1 MAVVGEPLNLSVL
14 DSIQALAN
22 WPPASERFSPD
33 GNWVHTYRIWTCH
46 GYTDRG
52 NSNRGVIR
60 IQRVAGAAEELFT
73 LNVRQRVVH
82 LGDIVHELRAR
93 IECRNDQLGSPEKW
107 SLTSRFLEHG
117 GKEQEALRLREQG
130 RCREGR
136 VERTINGRAREMSV
150 SARTTSDWCLFEAS
164 QRWLLRRGESPA
176 FDVLE
181 GLSVHRPGHR
191 VAYRGQET
199 IERNGEPLKLHRFS
213 QLGQGMLPY
222 DYWLDDARRL
232 LLAATLSRVYILD
245 PHAETKV
252 RWRRRS
258 RARKEK

>member
-1 MAVVGEPLNLSVL
+1 MAVVGEPLNPSVL
-14 DSIQALAN
+14 DRIRALTD
-22 WPPASERFSPD
+22 WPPAPERVSPD

-46 GYTDRG
+46 GFTDRG
-52 NSNRGVIR
+52 NSNPGVIR
-60 IQRVAGAAEELFT
+60 IERVAGAAEQFFT

-82 LGDIVHELRAR
+82 VGDIVHELRAR
-93 IECRNDQLGSPEKW
+93 IECRNDRLASPQKW
-107 SLTSRFLEHG
+107 SLTSRFFESN
-117 GKEQEALRLREQG
+117 GKEREGLVVQEQG
-130 RCREGR
+130 RCRDER
-136 VERTINGRAREMSV
+136 VVRTINGRAREMTV
-150 SARTTSDWCLFEAS
+150 SAQTTADWCLFEAL
-164 QRWLLRRGESPA
+164 QRWPLRRGESPA

-191 VAYRGQET
+191 ITYRGQET
-199 IERNGEPLKLHRFS
+199 IERSGKPLKLHRFS

-232 LLAATLSRVYILD
+232 VLAATLSRVYILD
-245 PHAETKV
+245 PQAENKV